1 MIQNSFRTIENFYY
15 FFALDLYAQ
24 LISLPNLRN
33 IFDHKISLHPFFK
46 SKFIQNFVLFLF
58 LKRRKFDFRELTF
71 S

>member
-1 MIQNSFRTIENFYY
+1 MIQNSFRTIENFYH
-15 FFALDLYAQ
+15 FCALDLYAQ

-46 SKFIQNFVLFLF
+46 SKFIQNFALVSFF
-58 LKRRKFDFRELTF
+58 KEERVRF